1 MTQSERLKKTLKNSC
16 YRKPCTNRTP
26 HGIVGKMDPIDPS
39 RQPWCCSPMDD
50 LMLSGTEKSTGGDHN
65 PSPCSVIILI
75 PRNTEPPPDGRPIEF
90 VTATDFP
97 PIMSSRTGTPDIME
111 YLFGEPE
118 RRVTAAA
125 VTPSPPGQKRPGPR
139 STARRKKYKISTCES
154 WTSTNTQ
161 QEPKSCTASC
171 NASQTGHL
179 QWTRVDREI
188 VVHPYETKESADGD
202 ATTAKRELIGADDQQ
217 KHSTSISSSNNNK
230 RRRRSATATSGTKR
244 NGVMMVHDT

>member
-1 MTQSERLKKTLKNSC
+1 
-16 YRKPCTNRTP
+16 
-26 HGIVGKMDPIDPS
+26 MDPIYPS

-50 LMLSGTEKSTGGDHN
+50 LMLSGTEKSTGDDHN
-65 PSPCSVIILI
+65 SSPRSVIILL
-75 PRNTEPPPDGRPIEF
+75 PRNTEPSPDGRPVEF

-97 PIMSSRTGTPDIME
+97 PTMSSRTGTPDIME

-118 RRVTAAA
+118 RRDTAAA
-125 VTPSPPGQKRPGPR
+125 ATTGPSPVQKRPGPR

-179 QWTRVDREI
+179 RSTRVDTEI
-188 VVHPYETKESADGD
+188 VVRPYDTNVCANGD
-202 ATTAKRELIGADDQQ
+202 TTTTQREPIGADDQQ
-217 KHSTSISSSNNNK
+217 KHSTSMSSSNNNNK
-230 RRRRSATATSGTKR
+230 RRISATPTSGTKR
-244 NGVMMVHDT
+244 NGAMMVHDT